1 MGLRQAAALLLLG
14 GLVLAFPG
22 RALALEAEEERQGI
36 YEESGAGELYG
47 VLDPETQALLGEAG
61 VEEGTLEAGEGA
73 DGIVRALS
81 QLLREEWS
89 GPVKALAALLGI
101 VILCRLGS
109 LLDGEKGAVQ
119 LAGAAACAGVLGAP
133 LLELIES
140 AGEVIQGACAFLG
153 ASVPVYA
160 GLMAA
165 SGSASAGGSY
175 SFLALAAGSAIPVI
189 SSLLL
194 LPLLRA
200 FFMLALTASLC
211 SVKLERLLSGVYGF
225 AKWALVFS
233 VTLFSGILSVQTAL
247 NAQVDAAASKTAKL
261 IASSAI
267 PLVGGAFGDAVAAL
281 QSSVHMVKS
290 GVGAFGV
297 LAAVCLF
304 APAVLRVALWMG
316 TCLLGQVACDLLEE
330 PRLGALFGSCA
341 SVAKMILAVLASV
354 FAVSL
359 VCAALVLFVKGSL

>member
-1 MGLRQAAALLLLG
+1 M
-14 GLVLAFPG
+14 
-22 RALALEAEEERQGI
+22 
-36 YEESGAGELYG
+36 
-47 VLDPETQALLGEAG
+47 
-61 VEEGTLEAGEGA
+61 
-73 DGIVRALS
+73 
-81 QLLREEWS
+81 
-89 GPVKALAALLGI
+89 
-101 VILCRLGS
+101 
-109 LLDGEKGAVQ
+109 
-119 LAGAAACAGVLGAP
+119 
-133 LLELIES
+133 
-140 AGEVIQGACAFLG
+140 
-153 ASVPVYA
+153 
-160 GLMAA
+160 
-165 SGSASAGGSY
+165 
-175 SFLALAAGSAIPVI
+175 I